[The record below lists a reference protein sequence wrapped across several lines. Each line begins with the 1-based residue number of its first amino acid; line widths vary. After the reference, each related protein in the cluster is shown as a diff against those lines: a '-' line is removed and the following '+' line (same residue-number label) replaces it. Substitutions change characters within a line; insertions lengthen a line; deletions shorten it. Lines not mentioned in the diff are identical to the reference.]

1 MAPLTLRRPIVTGPV
16 MGPIVVKVNLKLK
29 GAHLERDFFNKLAD
43 VHVLARTKSGYLSSV
58 LMQSHENP
66 LKYRLHIY
74 FNNAADWLKWKDH
87 AARKAVYDTVGG
99 LLSEPYSDEMFRVVQ
114 VGSRLLCA
122 NLCQSVPICA
132 NLCQSPLIPASSACE
147 SGRHTQPYGDPSSP
161 LQVQRR

>member
-114 VGSRLLCA
+114 RHLPV
-122 NLCQSVPICA
+122 NLEDTRNLTVIHHLHSKYNVDEEDEGIGGVSV
-132 NLCQSPLIPASSACE
+132 
-147 SGRHTQPYGDPSSP
+147 
-161 LQVQRR
+161 